1 MKKIIFFLLCLPLM
15 FSCSSSDAKLKTSTN
30 SINYQQKNDLI
41 EQFTKD
47 LELNIDASNNK
58 NWDVVVSMTYP
69 KLFDLLPKEEF
80 KGMFESMFEIFK
92 DFQTSIISDL
102 RHYYPVIDYQ
112 GDRFTKFSY
121 DTQMTFSF
129 FNLDDLGNILPGFIQ
144 QFGEDNVK
152 ILENTNSLIVNS
164 EASMLAVLEKNTSQ
178 WTYLTWDDN
187 IEQFLPVNVIDQLLK

>member
-15 FSCSSSDAKLKTSTN
+15 FSCSSSDSKLKTSTN
-30 SINYQQKNDLI
+30 SINYQQKNDLV

-47 LELNIDASNNK
+47 LERNIDASNNK

-92 DFQTSIISDL
+92 DFQTSIISNL
-102 RHYYPVIDYQ
+102 RHDYPVVDYQ

-129 FNLDDLGNILPGFIQ
+129 FNLDDLSSILPGFIQ

-152 ILENTNSLIVNS
+152 ILENTNSLIVNA

-187 IEQFLPVNVIDQLLK
+187 IDQFLPVNVIDQLLK